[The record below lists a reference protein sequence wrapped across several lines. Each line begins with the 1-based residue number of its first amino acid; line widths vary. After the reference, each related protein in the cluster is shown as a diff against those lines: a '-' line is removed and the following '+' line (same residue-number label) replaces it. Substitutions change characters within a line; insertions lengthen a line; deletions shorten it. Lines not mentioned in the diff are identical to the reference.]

1 MVRAVAG
8 ASPVDHPNMTDI
20 KQFVFSWVKE
30 SPENAEQINS
40 GFYCETSDVFQARL
54 NKMREFLLQKKIIS
68 EDSVYLI
75 AAMVG
80 EIGNNSFDHNIG
92 SWPDVPGIFFA
103 YDFSDAKNIIIL
115 ADRGRGILTTLKKV
129 KPELINDTQALETAF
144 LEKISGRAPEN
155 RGNGLKFV
163 KQNIKQLKMHL
174 SFISGN
180 AQAELNEKMEIKEI
194 PEKINGCL
202 AILEF

>member
-1 MVRAVAG
+1 
-8 ASPVDHPNMTDI
+8 MTDI